1 MIVMPQ
7 LSGGCGHDY
16 SAKTRLAGSINE
28 QSIYSL
34 MSMKIMGITSSLK
47 FTLAIFFHKV
57 DA

>member
-1 MIVMPQ
+1 MPQ

-28 QSIYSL
+28 QSIYYL
-34 MSMKIMGITSSLK
+34 MSMKTMGNTNSLK
-47 FTLAIFFHKV
+47 FTLAISFPKV